1 MYNLNVGVCRL
12 GSILLS
18 VVLMLMLNACVGSFE
33 TKPALTSKCQTD
45 WQQQA
50 GISAS
55 ELPDSESRNGLHVLV
70 WNIHDRLLP
79 GSIFSS
85 KGHSEEEIVC
95 IGDLASQYDLVL
107 FQEAFVRPAQIARY
121 TKHAWTEH
129 PLFTEGGGGDW
140 WPLRTVCEICMSP
153 GLLMLAQERPSWIYA
168 EPFRS
173 FAGRNTKLDKADES
187 FSKGFQLVRFR
198 DFWILNSHMDAG
210 RGQASR
216 DARAL
221 QAWQITAALKWYVP
235 STAPLLIGMDSNL
248 KPKRKKEDGGKQDE
262 EIMQKFLK
270 DNDLTLA
277 LQDGPDIIAVRNLQV
292 ENPQTLALK
301 GVLSDHNALS
311 VFVSPPS

>member
-1 MYNLNVGVCRL
+1 MYNLTFCVRRL
-12 GSILLS
+12 GVFLLS
-18 VVLMLMLNACVGSFE
+18 TVFLVLLNGCVGSFE

-45 WQQQA
+45 WEQQA

-55 ELPDSESRNGLHVLV
+55 ELPDSRSSNGLHVLV

-79 GSIFSS
+79 GSIFSN

-107 FQEAFVRPAQIARY
+107 FQEAFVRPSQIAGY
-121 TKHAWTEH
+121 TKHAWAEH

-140 WPLRTVCEICMSP
+140 WPLRTVCEICLSP
-153 GLLMLAQERPSWIYA
+153 GLLMLAQERPGWVYA
-168 EPFRS
+168 EPFRA

-187 FSKGFQLVRFR
+187 FSKGFQLVRFQ
-198 DFWILNSHMDAG
+198 DFWVLNSHMDAG

-235 STAPLLIGMDSNL
+235 STAPLLIGLDSNL
-248 KPKRKKEDGGKQDE
+248 KPKRKKQDGGEQDE
-262 EIMQKFLK
+262 QILQKFLK

-277 LQDGPDIIAVRNLQV
+277 LQDGPDIIAVRNLQI
-292 ENPQTLALK
+292 ENPQTLELK
-301 GVLSDHNALS
+301 DVLSDHNALS
-311 VFVSPPS
+311 IVIPPPS

>member
-1 MYNLNVGVCRL
+1 MYSRSIVKHRFGRL
-12 GSILLS
+12 FLS
-18 VVLMLMLNACVGSFE
+18 VVLLLVLNACVGSFE
-33 TKPALTSKCQTD
+33 TKPALTSTCQTD

-50 GISAS
+50 GLSAS
-55 ELPDSESRNGLHVLV
+55 ELPDAESRTGLHVLV

-95 IGDLASQYDLVL
+95 IGDLASKYDLVL
-107 FQEAFVRPAQIARY
+107 LQEAFVRPAQIARY
-121 TKHAWTEH
+121 TKHLWADH
-129 PLFTEGGGGDW
+129 PSFSEGGGGDR
-140 WPLRTVCEICMSP
+140 WPLRVVCEICLTP
-153 GLLMLAQERPSWIYA
+153 GLLMLAQEGPGWVYA
-168 EPFRS
+168 EPFRA

-187 FSKGFQLVRFR
+187 FSKGFQLVKFK
-198 DFWILNSHMDAG
+198 DFWVLNSHMDAG

-235 STAPLLIGMDSNL
+235 STAALLIGMDSNL
-248 KPKRKKEDGGKQDE
+248 KPERNKHDGGEQDE
-262 EIMQKFLK
+262 EILQKFLK

-292 ENPQTLALK
+292 ENTQTLGLK
-301 GVLSDHNALS
+301 DVLSDHNALS
-311 VFVSPPS
+311 IVISPPS